1 MSGGT
6 SRDAGGTGRDAMAEL
21 LGRPLS
27 QRDLAEQTRA
37 AAMPL
42 ERESGRL
49 ESVLLV
55 EVGGER
61 MGLPAALVRRV
72 FPLAPVHRVPHRS
85 NRVLRGICN
94 LGGRLTLAASL
105 EALLDLAA
113 AAAPAAA
120 DPRQRRTLLIGEE
133 SAAWA
138 LEVDRVLGVIRVDA
152 ETLAEPPATVEAA
165 RDRHTARLLDDPT
178 PGGGRIALLDGER
191 LLASLAR
198 SLA

>member
-1 MSGGT
+1 MSGGAPRNAGE
-6 SRDAGGTGRDAMAEL
+6 SRRDAMAEL
-21 LGRPLS
+21 LSRPLS

-42 ERESGRL
+42 KRESARL

-72 FPLAPVHRVPHRS
+72 FPLAPVHRVPHRT

-105 EALLDLAA
+105 EAVLDLAA
-113 AAAPAAA
+113 EATA
-120 DPRQRRTLLIGEE
+120 DSSQRRTLLIGEE

-138 LEVDRVLGVIRVDA
+138 IEVDRVLGVIRADA

-165 RDRHTARLLDDPT
+165 RERHTARLLDDPT

>member
-1 MSGGT
+1 MSGGAPRNAGE
-6 SRDAGGTGRDAMAEL
+6 SRRDAMAEL
-21 LGRPLS
+21 LSRPLS

-42 ERESGRL
+42 ERESARL

-72 FPLAPVHRVPHRS
+72 FPLAPVHRVPHRT

-105 EALLDLAA
+105 EAVLDLAA
-113 AAAPAAA
+113 EAAA
-120 DPRQRRTLLIGEE
+120 DARQRRTLLIGEE

-138 LEVDRVLGVIRVDA
+138 IEVDRVLGVIRADA

-165 RDRHTARLLDDPT
+165 RERHTARLLDDPT

>member
-6 SRDAGGTGRDAMAEL
+6 PRNAGESRRDAMAEL
-21 LGRPLS
+21 LSRPLS

-42 ERESGRL
+42 ERESARL

-72 FPLAPVHRVPHRS
+72 FPLAPVHRVPHRT

-113 AAAPAAA
+113 EATA
-120 DPRQRRTLLIGEE
+120 DARQRRTLLIGEE

-138 LEVDRVLGVIRVDA
+138 IEVDRVLGVIRINT
-152 ETLAEPPATVEAA
+152 ETLATPPATVEAA
-165 RDRHTARLLDDPT
+165 RERHTARLLDDPT

>member
-1 MSGGT
+1 MSGGAPRNAGE
-6 SRDAGGTGRDAMAEL
+6 SRRDAMAEL
-21 LGRPLS
+21 LSRPLS

-42 ERESGRL
+42 KRESARL

-72 FPLAPVHRVPHRS
+72 FPLAPVHRVPHRT

-105 EALLDLAA
+105 EAVLDLAA
-113 AAAPAAA
+113 EAAA
-120 DPRQRRTLLIGEE
+120 DARQRRTLLIGEE

-138 LEVDRVLGVIRVDA
+138 IEVDRVLGVIRADA

-165 RDRHTARLLDDPT
+165 RERHTARLLDDPT

>member
-1 MSGGT
+1 MSGGAPRNAGE
-6 SRDAGGTGRDAMAEL
+6 SRRDAMAEL
-21 LGRPLS
+21 LSRPLS

-42 ERESGRL
+42 ERESARL

-72 FPLAPVHRVPHRS
+72 FPLAPVHRVPHRT

-105 EALLDLAA
+105 EAVLDLAA
-113 AAAPAAA
+113 EATA
-120 DPRQRRTLLIGEE
+120 DSSQRRTLLIGEE

-138 LEVDRVLGVIRVDA
+138 IEVDRVLGVIRADA

-165 RDRHTARLLDDPT
+165 RERHTARLLDDPT